1 MKDLSII
8 IVNTNNKKILRECL
22 ASIFQNTH
30 KPSLEVIVSDNG
42 SKDGSQEMV
51 KTSFPQ
57 IILIENGE
65 NLGFIKATNK
75 GLKISTGR
83 YVCLLNDDTIT
94 KDSAF
99 DKMVEFMEKSQKKIG
114 CCAPTLLNVDGTFQ
128 HQGGL
133 LQKKFWLSNEPVEI
147 SFAIG
152 ACLLLRR
159 EVMDKIGYLDEK
171 LFFYNDDLDYCI
183 RIKKAG
189 YKIYFVPSAK
199 IMHYGGYSSKRSF
212 NRKLFVEGV
221 SGGLYFARKHYG
233 LFAYILYRLIL
244 FICLLIFIPFLII
257 SYPFKRKKFLDRLM
271 AYFDI
276 LGICVFLNSNY

>member
-199 IMHYGGYSSKRSF
+199 IMHYGGGSRKRAVYLQIF
-212 NRKLFVEGV
+212 FEGGR
-221 SGGLYFARKHYG
+221 GGGFFFKKKYRIA
-233 LFAYILYRLIL
+233 AYLLYRLFL
-244 FICLLIFIPFLII
+244 FIGVLFFIPILIL
-257 SYPFKRKKFLDRLM
+257 SYPFKREKFLDRLL

-276 LGICVFLNSNY
+276 LTIS